1 MNTSTSQNTTENNK
15 EAIIAKALLKTKDL
29 LFLTGPEIE
38 DITGISESKLS
49 RIKNHKALINDK
61 KKYQL
66 AVLLI
71 RLYRSL
77 DSITNSDDVSSQ
89 WIRNQNHALNG
100 VPAELINTPQGLID
114 VINYLDSRR
123 AII

>member
-29 LFLTGPEIE
+29 LSLTGPEIE

-89 WIRNQNHALNG
+89 WIRNRNNALNG
-100 VPAELINTPQGLID
+100 VPSELIRTPQGLID

>member
-1 MNTSTSQNTTENNK
+1 MTNNAQSDAPSK
-15 EAIIAKALLKTKDL
+15 EKEHVIIKALLNTKDL
-29 LFLTGPEIE
+29 LHLSGTEIE
-38 DITGISESKLS
+38 EITGISESKLS
-49 RIKNHKALINDK
+49 RIKNHEAQINDK

-77 DSITNSDDVSSQ
+77 DSITNNDGTSSE
-89 WIRNQNHALNG
+89 WMRNTNTALNG
-100 VPAELINTPQGLID
+100 IPIELTKTPQGLID